1 MGCSSLYL
9 VEYPGGVVVDGV
21 VANRVEHVR
30 LSEPVHDLHFL
41 CSFRRKIH
49 PPIGP
54 QPGSTGFVFGA
65 NALKQARQQQRN
77 GSRVE
82 VIDSSSTHIVLMSF
96 ASYHAPYQAR

>member
-54 QPGSTGFVFGA
+54 QPGSTGFVFRA
-65 NALKQARQQQRN
+65 NALK
-77 GSRVE
+77 VE
-82 VIDSSSTHIVLMSF
+82 TGKTTATKRFEGRSHRLIKHPHRMSF
-96 ASYHAPYQAR
+96 ASYHAPY